1 MHKESLIRDPTIKGS
16 HYYPPFHTGQ
26 VYLKSLPPLEFKL
39 DGGLPLEIK
48 VESDDNPELTLDWEF
63 TLRFGYDDDVGFFI
77 DTLPNG
83 DTEFFVKADFDLHL
97 DVVRYVLTLLKDLY

>member
-1 MHKESLIRDPTIKGS
+1 
-16 HYYPPFHTGQ
+16 
-26 VYLKSLPPLEFKL
+26 
-39 DGGLPLEIK
+39 
-48 VESDDNPELTLDWEF
+48 LTLDWEF
-63 TLRFGYDDDVGFFI
+63 TLRFGFDDDVGFFI